1 MCIILV
7 DSFALVARDDVMNKN
22 NGQAYLFFQA
32 VHVYSYEGVSLC
44 AELNGDS
51 WNKSR
56 CEASEET
63 ALIWLLEW
71 RKDSNVGERKSE
83 TQRNK
88 KR

>member
-51 WNKSR
+51 WNKKPDVKR
-56 CEASEET
+56 QKNT
-63 ALIWLLEW
+63 TLIWLLEW
-71 RKDSNVGERKSE
+71 RKDSNVGERKSD

-88 KR
+88 